1 MSALLPVLTL
11 LTSLL
16 PAFISFFLA
25 QESHRL
31 RTLLNLG
38 GALLKVGLIAF
49 MLVEVTKGAIYE
61 TRVEF
66 VPGLYL
72 LLRVDALSL
81 LFVSLSAFLWLLTTI
96 YAIAYLGNKPHL
108 SRFFGFFSL
117 CVAATTGIALSG
129 TLISFF
135 IFFELLTLS
144 TWPLVVHKQDVRSIA
159 AGRSYLA
166 FALPASAVLL
176 IAIVWLES
184 AVGPVEFARPADL
197 RKLDDTSLRIIF
209 ALFIAGLGAK
219 AALVPLHGW
228 LPAAMAAPAPV
239 SALLHAVAVVKAGAF
254 GVMRIVLDVFGLNL
268 MAALGLALPLAVLAS
283 VTILWGSARALQQ
296 TGIKK
301 RLAFSTVS
309 QVSYIVL
316 GIALA
321 APFAVIGG
329 LAHLVHQGLMKI
341 TLFFC
346 AGIFD
351 EQAGI
356 TEIEQ
361 LDGVG
366 ARMPW
371 TSLCFSLGAVGM
383 IGLPPTAGFVTKIYL
398 GIGAVQAAQP
408 WVLGVLAASTLL
420 NAAYFLPVVY
430 RIWFYP
436 PGAAI
441 TTGDG
446 PVEPPL
452 GLIAPAVITAV
463 ASVAVGLLAA
473 AAFSPL
479 GWATLIAERV
489 YLR

>member
-1 MSALLPVLTL
+1 MTAALPALIL
-11 LTSLL
+11 LSSLL
-16 PAFISFFLA
+16 AAIITFFLP
-25 QESHRL
+25 EDRV
-31 RTLLNLG
+31 RIRNLLNLG
-38 GALLKVGLIAF
+38 GAVLKLGLIIF
-49 MLVEVTKGAIYE
+49 MIVEVAQGTIYE
-61 TRVEF
+61 TRVQF
-66 VPGLYL
+66 APGLYM

-81 LFVSLSAFLWLLTTI
+81 LFVSLSALLWLLTTI
-96 YAIAYLGNKPHL
+96 YAIAYLRDKPDQ

-144 TWPLVVHKQDVRSIA
+144 TWPLVVHKQDAKSIR
-159 AGRSYLA
+159 AGRTYLA
-166 FALPASAVLL
+166 YALPAGAMLL
-176 IAIVWLES
+176 VATVWLES
-184 AVGPVEFARPADL
+184 AVGPVEFASPADMSQ
-197 RKLDDTSLRIIF
+197 LDDTSLRIIF

-254 GVMRIVLDVFGLNL
+254 GVMRVVLDVFGLDL
-268 MAALGLALPLAVLAS
+268 MGELGLALPLAVLAS
-283 VTILWGSARALQQ
+283 VTILWGSARALNQAE
-296 TGIKK
+296 IKK

-321 APFAVIGG
+321 NPFAVIGG

-351 EQAGI
+351 ERSGI
-356 TEIEQ
+356 KRVDQ
-361 LDGVG
+361 LDGIG

-371 TSLCFSLGAVGM
+371 TSVCFSLGAMGM
-383 IGLPPTAGFVTKIYL
+383 VGLPPTAGFVTKIYL
-398 GIGAVQAAQP
+398 GIGAVDAGAY
-408 WVLGVLAASTLL
+408 WVLAVLAASTLL
-420 NAAYFLPVVY
+420 NAAYFLPMVY
-430 RIWFYP
+430 RIWFFEPGRAVAQGDP
-436 PGAAI
+436 P
-441 TTGDG
+441 T
-446 PVEPPL
+446 ERPL
-452 GLIAPAVITAV
+452 WLIAPAVLTAF

-473 AAFSPL
+473 ATFSPL
-479 GWATLIAERV
+479 GWATLIAERE